1 MTLPLSE
8 DAKAS
13 AGEYVLGTL
22 VGDER
27 RQFEA
32 RLATDPALQ
41 AEVYAWQDQLLTLA
55 LRVGPVE
62 PDPKAWTAIERGL
75 VGPGA
80 AERPALTTAVPSA
93 AGSAIRPAARPTEA
107 ANDPFWQRLGFWRAL
122 SGVSIAAS
130 VVLAS
135 LLVVRGPVAP
145 NGDPARYLTLLE
157 APDRSTGWLVE
168 VTAGRQLRLVPVKPG
183 QSLPAGKALQFWT
196 KLDGAAGPTSLGL
209 IRPGEVTEVAL
220 DRLPGVAEK
229 QLFELTLEPETG
241 SPIGKPTGP
250 ILYVGRSLRL

>member
-1 MTLPLSE
+1 MTPPLSE

-32 RLATDPALQ
+32 LLATDPALQ
-41 AEVYAWQDQLLTLA
+41 AEVYAWQDKLLTLA

-62 PDPKAWTAIERGL
+62 PDPQAWTAIERGL
-75 VGPGA
+75 GGPGTVSRPVLTA
-80 AERPALTTAVPSA
+80 AANPP
-93 AGSAIRPAARPTEA
+93 ARPTEA

-135 LLVVRGPVAP
+135 LLVWRGPAAP
-145 NGDPARYLTLLE
+145 DGDPARYLTLLE